1 MLEIKVGDLAKTV
14 GVHRNTV
21 TNWIKNGT
29 LKAKPILGKKYLID
43 EGEFKLFLVNSG
55 VSESIITDFISN
67 NYQSTQIAGV
77 SKSPGN
83 KRLKAKTSII
93 KKEVPMTTQPLGSI
107 TVVGGGIAGIQA
119 AIDLADSGYYVFLIE
134 KSPGIGGGMAKLDK
148 TFPTN
153 DCAM

>member
-1 MLEIKVGDLAKTV
+1 MLEFKVGHLAETF

-21 TNWIKNGT
+21 RNWIKNGT
-29 LKAKPILGKKYLID
+29 LKAKSTLGKKYIID
-43 EGEFKLFLVNSG
+43 TVQFKLFLMNLG
-55 VSESIITDFISN
+55 VSEEKIDKFISVN
-67 NYQSTQIAGV
+67 NSGINLSGNQKKKGTPKL
-77 SKSPGN
+77 KS
-83 KRLKAKTSII
+83 KTSKII
-93 KKEVPMTTQPLGSI
+93 KEVPMTTQPLGSV

-119 AIDLADSGYYVFLIE
+119 ALDLADSGYYVYLIE

>member
-1 MLEIKVGDLAKTV
+1 MLEIKVGDLAKLV

-43 EGEFKLFLVNSG
+43 EEQFKLFLIKSG
-55 VSESIITDFISN
+55 VCESIINDFISQ
-67 NYQSTQIAGV
+67 NYKSSQIAGIRQ
-77 SKSPGN
+77 SEGNQKLKS
-83 KRLKAKTSII
+83 KTSII